1 MEDNE
6 KELMDSLRDIINQS
20 AESLQGNA
28 LDEMRA
34 MAHQLSDE
42 FRKAVPEDCET
53 AVFGIA
59 LTPDEEMGEA
69 RKRFE
74 SGEALKS
81 PFVNDIND
89 ESAKC
94 AKVESIING
103 FPKERIFE
111 FLEDFDG
118 MMLLNGFMNPQ
129 GLIVRIKNEDS
140 TVFEVFVTD
149 RYMTTLKT
157 LVTGERLVRQYS
169 APDGEAPQREHF
181 DSEFELDLV
190 KSAYVALSIPH
201 LVKQQGDDFYDTMI
215 QVIQQKIERKMR
227 YHEED

>member
-42 FRKAVPEDCET
+42 FRKAIPEDCET

-59 LTPDEEMGEA
+59 LTPDEEMDEA
-69 RKRFE
+69 RKRFD

-89 ESAKC
+89 ETAKC

-201 LVKQQGDDFYDTMI
+201 LVKQQGEEFYDTMI

>member
-129 GLIVRIKNEDS
+129 GLIVRIKNEDN

-201 LVKQQGDDFYDTMI
+201 LVKQQGEEFYDTMI

>member
-42 FRKAVPEDCET
+42 FRKAIPEDCET

-69 RKRFE
+69 RKRFD

-89 ESAKC
+89 ETAKC

-129 GLIVRIKNEDS
+129 GLIVRIKNEDN

-169 APDGEAPQREHF
+169 APDGEAPQREDF

>member
-42 FRKAVPEDCET
+42 FRRAVPEDCET

-89 ESAKC
+89 ETAKC

-129 GLIVRIKNEDS
+129 GLIVRIKNEDN

-169 APDGEAPQREHF
+169 APDGEAPQQEDF

-190 KSAYVALSIPH
+190 RSAYVALSIPH
-201 LVKQQGDDFYDTMI
+201 LVRQQGDEFYDTMLN
-215 QVIQQKIERKMR
+215 VIQQKMERKMR